1 MNIINLLQSPEQHI
15 KLMMF
20 SVNYINSRLET
31 FYNTEPEKIDIQ
43 RNKEYLELMLL
54 REDIITN
61 INPDQLVII
70 NEAVDKANTALA
82 NHNP

>member
-31 FYNTEPEKIDIQ
+31 FYNTEAEKIDIQ

-70 NEAVDKANTALA
+70 NKAVDKANTALA
-82 NHNP
+82 NHNQ

>member
-54 REDIITN
+54 REDIITH

>member
-1 MNIINLLQSPEQHI
+1 
-15 KLMMF
+15 MMF

-54 REDIITN
+54 REDIITH

>member
-1 MNIINLLQSPEQHI
+1 
-15 KLMMF
+15 MMF

>member
-54 REDIITN
+54 REDIITH
-61 INPDQLVII
+61 INPDKLVII
-70 NEAVDKANTALA
+70 NESVDKANSALA

>member
-31 FYNTEPEKIDIQ
+31 FYNTEAEKIDIQ

-70 NEAVDKANTALA
+70 NEALDKANTALA
-82 NHNP
+82 NHNQ

>member
-82 NHNP
+82 NHNQ

>member
-1 MNIINLLQSPEQHI
+1 MI
-15 KLMMF
+15 F

-54 REDIITN
+54 REDIITH